1 MEKSQ
6 NPAAVRSR
14 GLLERALLALMAERP
29 YDEITVTALCERA
42 QLGRKTFYR
51 NYREKDDVLRVY
63 IAALADGFLAALRP
77 HAPFHDEVFARIMFS
92 YWQPYAALFRLLRTS
107 GGAVMM
113 QQAFERVAA
122 VVGEWFVCPEE
133 IRDDEMFARY
143 CMSYVAGGCYA
154 MLRDWLRGGA
164 VQTPEQMAALFCR
177 IRRLR
182 A

>member
-6 NPAAVRSR
+6 NPSAVRSR
-14 GLLERALLALMAERP
+14 GMLERALLELMAEQP
-29 YDEITVTALCERA
+29 YAEITVTALCERA

-63 IAALADGFLAALRP
+63 IDGLADGFLAALRP
-77 HAPFHDEVFARIMFS
+77 HVPFRDETFARIMFS
-92 YWQPYAALFRLLRTS
+92 YWEPHAALFGLLRTS

-113 QQAFERVAA
+113 QQAFERVSA
-122 VVGEWFVCPEE
+122 VVSEWFVCPEE
-133 IRDDEMFARY
+133 IRADEIFLHY

-164 VQTPEQMAALFCR
+164 VPSAEQMTALFCR
-177 IRRLR
+177 IRRLK